1 MGVWKVSF
9 QAPQIKAD
17 TKLLPFRNEKV
28 RRLEI
33 AVENKFEKR
42 FNFNGEAGW
51 KLGTE
56 TDST

>member
-9 QAPQIKAD
+9 QAAQIKAD
-17 TKLLPFRNEKV
+17 VKPLPFRNEKV

-33 AVENKFEKR
+33 EVENRFEKR
-42 FNFNGEAGW
+42 FNFNGVAGW

-56 TDST
+56 TDTT